1 MVYEAGVGAAISAKN
16 EYMSQ
21 LLGKRNVVACGVG
34 FKQREGKWT
43 DELCVVVSVTKKLPK
58 AQLTAEDIVPQKLG
72 EVKTDVQEIGVVRA
86 LQGHQDKWRPAP
98 GGVSVGHVAVTAGT
112 IGCLVQREDEI
123 FILSNNHVLANSNNG
138 QIGDAILQPGRYDG
152 GTMADQIA
160 TLFEFVPIDFGLGPV
175 ECPWAKTTE
184 TVLNALA
191 QATGSSHRVMAVR
204 QTAGVNQVDAALGKP
219 LSPDLV
225 TKEILEIGVPKGVKE
240 TELGMAIQK
249 SGRTTGLTH
258 DRITQI
264 DVTVQVNYD
273 GQIATFTGQLAA
285 GPMSKGGDSGSAV
298 LTEDGY
304 VVGLL
309 FAGSDTTTFFNP
321 IQAVLSALNVQVV
334 T

>member
-1 MVYEAGVGAAISAKN
+1 MALDAGVGAALSVKK
-16 EYMSQ
+16 EHVSE
-21 LLGKRNVVACGVG
+21 LLSRRNVVACGVG
-34 FKQREGKWT
+34 FKEREGRIT
-43 DELCVVVSVTKKLPK
+43 DEPCVVVSVTKKLPK

-72 EVKTDVQEIGVVRA
+72 EVKTDVVEIGVVRA

-98 GGVSVGHVAVTAGT
+98 GGVSVGHVAITAGT
-112 IGCLVQREDEI
+112 IGCLVHRGDEI
-123 FILSNNHVLANSNNG
+123 FILSNNHVLANCNKA
-138 QIGDAILQPGRYDG
+138 QIGDAIIQPGRYDG
-152 GTMADQIA
+152 GTADDQIA
-160 TLFEFVPIDFGLGPV
+160 TLFEFVPIDFGQQPA
-175 ECPWAKTTE
+175 ECPWAKSTE
-184 TVLNALA
+184 SMLNALA
-191 QATGSSHRVMAVR
+191 QAAGSNHRMMSVR
-204 QTAGVNQVDAALGKP
+204 QTPGVNEVDAALGKP

-240 TELGMAIQK
+240 AELGMAVQK

-264 DVTVQVNYD
+264 DVTVQVVYD
-273 GQIATFTGQLAA
+273 GQIATFSGQLAA
-285 GPMSKGGDSGSAV
+285 GPMSKGGDSGSTV

-309 FAGSDTTTFFNP
+309 FAGSDNTTFMNP